1 MKNRELKN
9 IGKNL
14 VFKYQNVTDKN
25 FLFSLYSSTREDEL
39 NMTLMKEIEKR
50 TFLKQ
55 QFYAK
60 EFDYSTR
67 YEDAEFLIIY
77 RKKKA
82 IGRVVFRITEK
93 VHLVDIAF
101 IKKFRSLGFGK
112 EVLNILISHAKQ
124 NNKPFELSVAKDNIR
139 ALKLYKYLGFQIIES
154 HGYYYNMRFIML

>member
-1 MKNRELKN
+1 MFEN

-14 VFKYQNVTDKN
+14 VFKYQNEKDKN

-39 NMTLMKEIEKR
+39 NMTLMNEVEKR
-50 TFLKQ
+50 AFLKQ
-55 QFYAK
+55 QFDAK

-112 EVLNILISHAKQ
+112 EVLNVLISHAKQ

-139 ALKLYKYLGFQIIES
+139 ALKLYKKLGFQIVES
-154 HGYYYNMRFIML
+154 YGYYYNMKLLIM